1 MRRADH
7 DGAVADGIPRRSGQG
22 SRGRVLRPQSEHRS
36 GDNGPQLRLPSNR
49 FWRALHLAGF
59 TPHRIA
65 AADDRTLLRFGCGI
79 TAAVGRGTRSAAEVR
94 RSEFAREAAA
104 FERKVAHYRPHV
116 IAFLGKA
123 AYAAMSGRRSL
134 EWGRQGETFGGA
146 TVWIL
151 PNPSGLNRAFSL
163 DELVEHYGRLRTAVA
178 SELRRFERN

>member
-1 MRRADH
+1 M
-7 DGAVADGIPRRSGQG
+7 
-22 SRGRVLRPQSEHRS
+22 
-36 GDNGPQLRLPSNR
+36 
-49 FWRALHLAGF
+49 
-59 TPHRIA
+59 
-65 AADDRTLLRFGCGI
+65 
-79 TAAVGRGTRSAAEVR
+79 
-94 RSEFAREAAA
+94 
-104 FERKVAHYRPHV
+104 

>member
-1 MRRADH
+1 MTTPWPTGSH
-7 DGAVADGIPRRSGQG
+7 DVLDKGLVVVFCGLNPSTEAATTGHNFG
-22 SRGRVLRPQSEHRS
+22 S
-36 GDNGPQLRLPSNR
+36 PSNR

-104 FERKVAHYRPHV
+104 FERKVAHYRPQV